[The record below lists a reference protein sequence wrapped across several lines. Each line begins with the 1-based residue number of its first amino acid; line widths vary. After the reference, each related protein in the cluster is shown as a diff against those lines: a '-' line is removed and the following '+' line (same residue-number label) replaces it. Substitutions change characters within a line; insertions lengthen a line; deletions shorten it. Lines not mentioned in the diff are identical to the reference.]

1 MRSNGDHREEEDP
14 AVLAALAASREE
26 EDPAVLAALEA
37 SRREVEEPRESR
49 GPIMM
54 FSTLGRQEEE
64 EEELEGEVEEE
75 EAEEMVQAAIEASKE
90 EEEPAAPPP
99 PKESRGPVM
108 MFSTLG
114 RSEAWEEEA
123 ADDPE
128 EPGEPGDL
136 DPDDE
141 EEPAVQDEGVE
152 ETAKKEKL
160 NPTLRR
166 AYITKVKRFSSS
178 SPSSSS
184 SFTSSFSS
192 PLIKVKP
199 EKRYCS
205 SDEDSD
211 GTWGGAKRKKKK
223 GAQAKT
229 KAAAPAA
236 AKKAAPTAS
245 GPATVFQCPHCNLT
259 FETIGQLNVHKHS
272 VHG

>member
-1 MRSNGDHREEEDP
+1 
-14 AVLAALAASREE
+14 
-26 EDPAVLAALEA
+26 
-37 SRREVEEPRESR
+37 
-49 GPIMM
+49 
-54 FSTLGRQEEE
+54 
-64 EEELEGEVEEE
+64 
-75 EAEEMVQAAIEASKE
+75 
-90 EEEPAAPPP
+90 
-99 PKESRGPVM
+99 M

-123 ADDPE
+123 ADDPEEQE

-166 AYITKVKRFSSS
+166 AYITKVK
-178 SPSSSS
+178 
-184 SFTSSFSS
+184 
-192 PLIKVKP
+192 P

-236 AKKAAPTAS
+236 AKKPTVTA
-245 GPATVFQCPHCNLT
+245 
-259 FETIGQLNVHKHS
+259 
-272 VHG
+272 

>member
-1 MRSNGDHREEEDP
+1 MNGGEARSNGEHREEEEEDP
-14 AVLAALAASREE
+14 AILAALAASREE

-37 SRREVEEPRESR
+37 SRREAEEPRESR

-54 FSTLGRQEEE
+54 FSTLGREQE

-75 EAEEMVQAAIEASKE
+75 EAEEQAAVQAAIEASQQE
-90 EEEPAAPPP
+90 VEEEPAVAEEPRREA
-99 PKESRGPVM
+99 KGPVM

-114 RSEAWEEEA
+114 RSEAWVDEEA
-123 ADDPE
+123 ADEPE
-128 EPGEPGDL
+128 EPGDL

-141 EEPAVQDEGVE
+141 EEEPATEDAGAE
-152 ETAKKEKL
+152 EEKKEKL

-166 AYITKVKRFSSS
+166 AYIT
-178 SPSSSS
+178 
-184 SFTSSFSS
+184 
-192 PLIKVKP
+192 KVKP

-211 GTWGGAKRKKKK
+211 GTWGGARRKKKK
-223 GAQAKT
+223 AGPAGKAK
-229 KAAAPAA
+229 AAPAA
-236 AKKAAPTAS
+236 AKAKAPAA
-245 GPATVFQCPHCNLT
+245 GPSTVFQCPHCNLT